1 MATGD
6 LITRPIQFETR
17 GLLIGDGTQLEFS
30 DEGMPA
36 GFGVPASRA
45 ARVPRPRQHGTR
57 PVRQYLDEMILTWT
71 MHVAGDNV
79 DDALALLQQIG
90 AAWAPLT
97 DGGNV
102 ELAMRFGT
110 DTYLAIGQPGR
121 TSTDITAIDS
131 AIPDVTVEW
140 CATDPRLFSAGAD
153 VIWPAALLVTSGG
166 LSFPHGFPH
175 GFGAA
180 YGRVDTAHAGNV
192 PTPWKATIVPGAS
205 TAYTDPSLTLLSTG
219 ERLEIDLVLD
229 PGDTLELDS
238 RERTVL
244 LNGVADR
251 SYAISR
257 PNGDHWFEIPPADD
271 TVVLGGSGD
280 GGVLF
285 SYRAAYLF

>member
-6 LITRPIQFETR
+6 LITRAIQFETR
-17 GLLIGDGTQLEFS
+17 GLLMGDGTQLELS
-30 DEGMPA
+30 DEGMPD
-36 GFGVPASRA
+36 GFGVPSSRA

-57 PVRQYLDEMILTWT
+57 AVRQYLDERVLTWT
-71 MHVAGDNV
+71 MHLAGDDV
-79 DDALALLQQIG
+79 DDALALLQQVG
-90 AAWAPLT
+90 GAWAPLT
-97 DGGNV
+97 AGADV

-121 TSTDITAIDS
+121 MATVLLDIDS

-140 CATDPRLFSAGAD
+140 FATDPRLFAAGAELGGL
-153 VIWPAALLVTSGG
+153 AALLVTTGG
-166 LSFPHGFPH
+166 LGFPHGFPH

-180 YGRVDTAHAGNV
+180 YGRIDTAHPGNV
-192 PTPWKATIVPGAS
+192 PTPWKATIFPGTS
-205 TAYTDPSLTLLSTG
+205 TPYTNPTLTLISTG
-219 ERLEIDLVLD
+219 ERLEIDLDLA

-244 LNGVADR
+244 LNGTADR
-251 SYAISR
+251 SYAINR
-257 PNGDHWFEIPPADD
+257 PNGDQWFEIPPTAD

-280 GGVLF
+280 GGVLL